1 MEQEVK
7 LPSGKV
13 VKIKQ
18 LEFKTK
24 DNNEIYFNE
33 YFQNIVIGNCKDC
46 GEEIK
51 IKDIKKWNNKK

>member
-13 VKIKQ
+13 VRIKQ
-18 LEFKTK
+18 LEFK

-33 YFQNIVIGNCKDC
+33 YFQNIVIGSCKEC

-51 IKDIKKWNNKK
+51 IKDIKKWKEKK